1 MDAQTR
7 EAITRLAAAVD
18 SVSGMVAGTA
28 AYIAV
33 LDGAAFV
40 DRRKAMGLAHKM
52 VPQGL
57 SGEGGVAPALVAQAM
72 IEQIGGLA
80 RELQSLKSRLDRP
93 AQIAVDREET
103 GRPFREESF
112 RTLSRFTKTD

>member
-7 EAITRLAAAVD
+7 EAIKRLAAAVD
-18 SVSGMVAGTA
+18 GVSGMVAGAA

-33 LDGAAFV
+33 MEGAAFV
-40 DRRKAMGLAHKM
+40 DRRKAMGLAHKL

-93 AQIAVDREET
+93 AQIAVDWEEP

-112 RTLSRFTKTD
+112 RTLSRFTKSD